1 MTLALMMA
9 LVGEPSVGM
18 LERITSQSGQFVL
31 LGMVMFAL
39 LPVFM
44 LDTTRFSNR
53 FVGPIGRLRRHLR
66 ELGSDQNTGECSFR
80 DNDFWSGMAEEFNV
94 VAALVSDQ
102 QQEINRLKN
111 QLAQS
116 GVTTRN

>member
-1 MTLALMMA
+1 
-9 LVGEPSVGM
+9 
-18 LERITSQSGQFVL
+18 
-31 LGMVMFAL
+31 
-39 LPVFM
+39 
-44 LDTTRFSNR
+44 
-53 FVGPIGRLRRHLR
+53 
-66 ELGSDQNTGECSFR
+66 
-80 DNDFWSGMAEEFNV
+80 MAEEFNV